1 MNKRLLILLAVLALP
16 EVVQA
21 VGTPSPPIIPCT
33 LAPSYC
39 KPVPP
44 PAPCG
49 GVGQKGCDPRR
60 QPSASAPRR

>member
-21 VGTPSPPIIPCT
+21 VGTPGPPIIPCT
-33 LAPSYC
+33 LAPSYRC

-49 GVGQKGCDPRR
+49 GVGQKGCEPRR
-60 QPSASAPRR
+60 EPSAPRR